1 MPEQNWNEHRTRKQ
15 YIDKLLINSEWGP
28 IVAFE
33 EGKNYDH
40 GSVEEYSTQTGPCDY
55 ALFHSKRPLAAV
67 EGKKVSVG
75 PQNVLQQAQ
84 RYARGFQ
91 KSPFTF
97 GEYHLPFIYS
107 TNGKIIWFQ
116 DLRHPLNRSR
126 EITAIHTP
134 NALEE
139 LLSKD
144 EETAKAWLRNNAID
158 NPVLR
163 PYQKEAIAAIEQA
176 IADRKRNM
184 LVAMATGTGKT
195 FTIINLIYRLM
206 KSGLTKRILFLVD
219 RRALAAQAVTA
230 LASFE
235 AEPGLK
241 FDKCYEVYSQRFR
254 REDLDEDI
262 KYDPKVLPTDYLT
275 DPKSRDSFVYVCTIQ
290 RMGINLFGKEGMFGQ
305 ATGDLDDESDADE
318 KLDIP
323 IHAFDV
329 VIADECHRGYTA
341 QEESKWREVL
351 KHFDGVRIGLTA
363 TPAAHTTAF
372 FKDVVFR
379 YEYERAVKE
388 GYLVDYDA
396 VSISSDITFN
406 GAFLKEGEEIG
417 LKDTNTGQLVFDV
430 LEDERTLAPESNE
443 TEWTAPDRNSKIV
456 KELKKYLLSQEE
468 TLGHF
473 PKTLIFADND
483 LPHTSHSD
491 QLVDIL
497 RNEFNRGDAFVQ
509 KITGSPTVDRP
520 LQRIREFR
528 NRQNPGIVVT
538 VDMLSTGVD
547 VPKIENIVF
556 LRPVRSRILFEQ
568 MMGRGTRLCPE
579 INKTHFTVF
588 DCFGGTLLEY
598 FKKTTSI
605 TAEAPVKPTKTIRE
619 IVQAIADN
627 QNMAYNVRVLSK
639 RLQRISKNI
648 TQESRNEFNYIL
660 GEDIADFAMNLE
672 DKLSKN
678 WVGTIKIIQGEAF
691 LHICENYQRPKREFI
706 IAESAEDLV
715 TSEVIFRAADGKEL
729 KPSDYLQLFEEFVRN
744 NPEHIDAIDILL
756 NKPKDFHTDELKAL
770 REKLATKPDALL
782 DKFNERNLRRAYNK
796 ELADIVSMIRHA
808 AKNDELLTVE
818 TRIDRAL
825 AKVKAKHH
833 FTEAQEKWLEHIRHH
848 LIVNLLIEKDDID
861 TLPIFT
867 RQGMSYT
874 QLNRVFDGKLD
885 ELLKE
890 INEAV
895 LT

>member
-1 MPEQNWNEHRTRKQ
+1 
-15 YIDKLLINSEWGP
+15 
-28 IVAFE
+28 
-33 EGKNYDH
+33 
-40 GSVEEYSTQTGPCDY
+40 
-55 ALFHSKRPLAAV
+55 
-67 EGKKVSVG
+67 
-75 PQNVLQQAQ
+75 
-84 RYARGFQ
+84 
-91 KSPFTF
+91 
-97 GEYHLPFIYS
+97 
-107 TNGKIIWFQ
+107 
-116 DLRHPLNRSR
+116 
-126 EITAIHTP
+126 
-134 NALEE
+134 
-139 LLSKD
+139 
-144 EETAKAWLRNNAID
+144 
-158 NPVLR
+158 
-163 PYQKEAIAAIEQA
+163 EQA

-206 KSGLTKRILFLVD
+206 KSGLAKRILFLVD

-290 RMGINLFGKEGMFGQ
+290 RMGINLFGQDGMFGQ

-406 GAFLKEGEEIG
+406 GAFLKEGEEVG
-417 LKDTNTGQLVFDV
+417 LKDTKTGQLVFDI
-430 LEDERTLAPESNE
+430 LEDERVLAPESNE
-443 TEWTAPDRNSKIV
+443 AEWTAPDRNRKIV
-456 KELKKYLLSQEE
+456 MELKKYLLSQEE

-473 PKTLIFADND
+473 PKTLIFAEND
-483 LPHTSHSD
+483 LAHTSHCD
-491 QLVDIL
+491 QLIDML
-497 RNEFNRGDAFVQ
+497 RDEFNRGDSFVQ

-588 DCFGGTLLEY
+588 DCFGGTLLEF

-605 TAEAPVKPTKTIRE
+605 TAEVPIKPTKTIRE

-627 QNMAYNVRVLSK
+627 QSRAYNIKVLSK

-660 GEDIADFAMNLE
+660 GEDIADFAMTLE

-678 WVGTIKIIQGEAF
+678 WAGTIKILQGEAF

-715 TSEVIFRAADGKEL
+715 TSEVIFRAFDGKEL
-729 KPSDYLQLFEEFVRN
+729 KPADYLNLFEEFVRN

-770 REKLATKPDALL
+770 REKLAINPDALL

-796 ELADIVSMIRHA
+796 ELAD
-808 AKNDELLTVE
+808 
-818 TRIDRAL
+818 
-825 AKVKAKHH
+825 
-833 FTEAQEKWLEHIRHH
+833 
-848 LIVNLLIEKDDID
+848 
-861 TLPIFT
+861 
-867 RQGMSYT
+867 
-874 QLNRVFDGKLD
+874 
-885 ELLKE
+885 
-890 INEAV
+890 
-895 LT
+895 